1 MDVTQTEQARMAAW
15 AGQEGRWVPGLHFG
29 DCSWWP
35 GEVAECF
42 AGGGGGMYR
51 QW

>member
-1 MDVTQTEQARMAAW
+1 MYNTQREQASMAARAW
-15 AGQEGRWVPGLHFG
+15 QEGRGVPGLHFG
-29 DCSWWP
+29 DSSWWP

-42 AGGGGGMYR
+42 AGGGMYR